1 MKLNKYIC
9 FAAFALLSVACKK
22 QLDIT
27 PPDDI
32 EQDVALTNIP
42 DLEKGMI
49 GVYASINGSYDQD
62 IYANS
67 LYSDEATLP
76 LENNTGKG
84 VIAYRWQTD
93 PGIAEVTDAWKNYA
107 FGVDRT
113 NRIIAAADKLIGK
126 NTAEETMR
134 KRIKGEALA
143 IRAFCEFQ
151 VLINFAEN
159 LQAASLGV
167 PYVYESKI
175 QKPARLT
182 VGEVFTNLQTD
193 IAAALALIPAN
204 FGDRTRIT
212 LPGLY
217 ALQARV
223 ALYQKNWDLAI
234 SAATTAINA
243 IPLAN
248 PTQYPHIWTDETDA
262 EVLWKH
268 KRTSGQTR
276 IGAIY
281 FDIGLNKIMYGASFE
296 LRSLFSIN
304 DIRYESTVL
313 ELGSDRYAVGK
324 YWGAD
329 PAGQPGLAD
338 VKVFRTAEMYLIRA
352 EAYAEKNQLLLGAA
366 DLNALRTQRITGYT
380 NEAFASKDILVNAVL
395 TERFK
400 ELAFEAHRMH
410 DLRRKLLSVTRL
422 PEDAVNALGAVL
434 LKPTDRTYYF
444 PIPAKEILANENMIQ
459 NPTYR

>member
-1 MKLNKYIC
+1 MKLNKYIW
-9 FAAFALLSVACKK
+9 FAGLALLIASCKK

-32 EQDVALTNIP
+32 EEDVALTSVP

-76 LENNTGKG
+76 TENNTGRG

-93 PGIAEVTDAWKNYA
+93 PGISEVTDAWRSYA
-107 FGVDRT
+107 FGVDRA
-113 NRIIAAADKLIGK
+113 NRIIAAADKLTGK
-126 NTAEETMR
+126 TAAEEVTR
-134 KRIKGEALA
+134 KRVKGEALA
-143 IRAFCEFQ
+143 MRAFCEFQ
-151 VLINFAEN
+151 VLINYAEN
-159 LQAASLGV
+159 LQSGSLGV
-167 PYVYESKI
+167 PYVFESRI
-175 QKPARLT
+175 QQPARLT
-182 VGEVFTNLQTD
+182 VGEVFGYLNTD
-193 IAAALALIPAN
+193 ITAALALIPAN

-248 PTQYPHIWTDETDA
+248 KTQYPHIWTDETDA

-268 KRTSGQTR
+268 KRTSGQSR
-276 IGAIY
+276 IGDLYYNVAQNNV
-281 FDIGLNKIMYGASFE
+281 LYGPAAE
-296 LRSLFSIN
+296 LRNLFSLT
-304 DIRYESTVL
+304 DVRYESTVL
-313 ELGSDRYAVGK
+313 ELGGGRYAVGK
-324 YWGAD
+324 YWGGD
-329 PAGQPGLAD
+329 PGQPGLAD
-338 VKVFRTAEMYLIRA
+338 IKVLRTAEMYLIRA
-352 EAYAEKNQLLLGAA
+352 EAYAEKNQVPLGAA
-366 DLNALRTQRITGYT
+366 DLNALRAARISGYT
-380 NEAFASKDILVNAVL
+380 NESFGSKDILINAVL
-395 TERFK
+395 LERFK
-400 ELAFEAHRMH
+400 ELSFEAHRMH

-422 PEDAVNALGAVL
+422 PEDAINALGAVQL
-434 LKPTDRTYYF
+434 NPADKKYYF
-444 PIPAKEILANENMIQ
+444 PIPAKEILANKKIIQ
-459 NPTYR
+459 NPGYR